1 MVLVTDG
8 PVLLEIRS
16 SVVVLRTR
24 VQGINI
30 MSQPSILIVD
40 DQIDFRESLAR
51 IFSLTGYQVVLAENG
66 RDALDYV
73 HVHRAP
79 DVILLDLGM
88 PGMCGLSFRTA
99 QLRDP
104 ASAGMP

>member
-1 MVLVTDG
+1 
-8 PVLLEIRS
+8 
-16 SVVVLRTR
+16 
-24 VQGINI
+24 

-66 RDALDYV
+66 REALDYL

-88 PGMCGLSFRTA
+88 PGMCGLSFRRA

-104 ASAGMP
+104 ALAGIPVVVISGEPDVLGNPNLGNAKIWRKAS